1 MISMVVNL
9 GPVVPTSPDV
19 PPNPQP
25 NGLGHNPRCLRR
37 DINKHAAAVTTAQH
51 SYELITESSTID
63 AFHNRLMCMGA
74 QKDWGVHIGGHYT
87 ISGDPGAVS
96 RSEEDAKVSSV
107 YRGRR
112 RIK

>member
-1 MISMVVNL
+1 MVVNL